1 MKKVEELFSNE
12 FVLKIINKIDGH
24 THHVEDTKLQ
34 VLPAD
39 YKEESI
45 KFKIKEYGEKNYKQP
60 DVGPYP
66 SRDALAYG
74 EGKII
79 SPVTGYYNQLGDSDY
94 LSQVVKSVG
103 GLVAV
108 EVYSQPTF
116 DDAFMLYDT
125 KIHGT
130 VIMDKDLNVV
140 YQNFYK
146 PFSVLYKQEDAFK
159 LLHDF
164 GPSVLA
170 FMNPK
175 EFNGDIQKNIQR
187 VFDLR
192 VQHQEEKFV
201 NPAEIEKEKELFDKA
216 FDAMKK
222 EYDAIQEKDAGLEC

>member
-1 MKKVEELFSNE
+1 M
-12 FVLKIINKIDGH
+12 
-24 THHVEDTKLQ
+24 
-34 VLPAD
+34 
-39 YKEESI
+39 
-45 KFKIKEYGEKNYKQP
+45 
-60 DVGPYP
+60 
-66 SRDALAYG
+66 
-74 EGKII
+74 
-79 SPVTGYYNQLGDSDY
+79 
-94 LSQVVKSVG
+94 
-103 GLVAV
+103 
-108 EVYSQPTF
+108 
-116 DDAFMLYDT
+116 
-125 KIHGT
+125 
-130 VIMDKDLNVV
+130 V